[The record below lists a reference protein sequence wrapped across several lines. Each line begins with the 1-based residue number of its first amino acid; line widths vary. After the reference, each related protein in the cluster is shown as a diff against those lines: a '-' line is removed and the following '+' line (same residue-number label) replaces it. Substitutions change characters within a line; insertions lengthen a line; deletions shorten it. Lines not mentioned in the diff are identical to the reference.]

1 MCLEFSPLFDA
12 NCPCLIWHAFHHL
25 IIMKIIMLKSQSKY
39 AISPPYSHTV
49 QQRPIVK
56 SSSCSPVVFF
66 TIEWFESACKQAKGF
81 LSPSEFGLVFCCLG
95 LVDYGRVPSELLLY
109 SSVFWQKKEKISN
122 VVLSFSRYVSSEATT
137 NSATTTKRT
146 TTASNFNKY
155 YFDSDQTQ
163 QQPPNLKKTNKFI
176 PNVMISVIFVSSSV

>member
-1 MCLEFSPLFDA
+1 MTATDFVQYYTV
-12 NCPCLIWHAFHHL
+12 
-25 IIMKIIMLKSQSKY
+25 IIRF
-39 AISPPYSHTV
+39 A
-49 QQRPIVK
+49 
-56 SSSCSPVVFF
+56 
-66 TIEWFESACKQAKGF
+66 
-81 LSPSEFGLVFCCLG
+81 
-95 LVDYGRVPSELLLY
+95 
-109 SSVFWQKKEKISN
+109 
-122 VVLSFSRYVSSEATT
+122 RYVSSEATT